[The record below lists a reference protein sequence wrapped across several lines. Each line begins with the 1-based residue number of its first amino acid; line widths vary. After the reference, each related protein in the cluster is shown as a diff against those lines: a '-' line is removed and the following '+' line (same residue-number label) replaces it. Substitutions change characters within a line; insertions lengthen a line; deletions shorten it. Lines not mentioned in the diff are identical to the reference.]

1 MGQYNED
8 WLEELHYWET
18 KSVDE
23 LVKEIEDLY
32 DFEQAP
38 YALIALE
45 EKAPERAVRMGADI
59 IKYDRGD
66 QFLQAGV
73 FDCLFRGNEQAIL
86 QAVEERKA
94 PVEWY
99 LIGVMIPELI
109 SFRRRHQQAQA
120 SKQALEK
127 IVRSYALSDRKEKID
142 QSEWRAFLD
151 CYHLR
156 TENRSC

>member
-99 LIGVMIPELI
+99 LIGTMLPELI
-109 SFRRRHQQAQA
+109 FFLQHQQTQV

-127 IVRSYALSDRKEKID
+127 IVRSYELSDRKEEID
-142 QSEWRAFLD
+142 PSQWRAFLD
-151 CYHLR
+151 CYHLSR
-156 TENRSC
+156 

>member
-1 MGQYNED
+1 MRQINEQ
-8 WLEELHYWET
+8 WEQEMEEEQRYWDS

-38 YALIALE
+38 CVLTALE

-66 QFLQAGV
+66 QFLQASV
-73 FDCLFRGNEQAIL
+73 FTTLFYRNEQAIL

-99 LIGVMIPELI
+99 LIGAMLPELI
-109 SFRRRHQQAQA
+109 FFLQHQQTQA
-120 SKQALEK
+120 SKHALEK
-127 IVRSYALSDRKEKID
+127 IVRSYELSDRKEEID
-142 QSEWRAFLD
+142 QSQWRAFLD
-151 CYHLR
+151 CYHLSR
-156 TENRSC
+156 

>member
-99 LIGVMIPELI
+99 LIGAMLPELI
-109 SFRRRHQQAQA
+109 FFLQHQQTQA
-120 SKQALEK
+120 SKHALEK
-127 IVRSYALSDRKEKID
+127 IVRSYELSDRKEEID
-142 QSEWRAFLD
+142 QSQWRAFLD
-151 CYHLR
+151 CYHLSR
-156 TENRSC
+156 

>member
-32 DFEQAP
+32 DYEQVP
-38 YALIALE
+38 CVLTALE

-66 QFLQAGV
+66 QFL
-73 FDCLFRGNEQAIL
+73 
-86 QAVEERKA
+86 
-94 PVEWY
+94 
-99 LIGVMIPELI
+99 
-109 SFRRRHQQAQA
+109 
-120 SKQALEK
+120 
-127 IVRSYALSDRKEKID
+127 
-142 QSEWRAFLD
+142 
-151 CYHLR
+151 
-156 TENRSC
+156 

>member
-32 DFEQAP
+32 DYEQAP
-38 YALIALE
+38 AALSALKQKAPNKALE
-45 EKAPERAVRMGADI
+45 LGADI
-59 IKYDRGD
+59 IRDDRGD

-127 IVRSYALSDRKEKID
+127 IVRSYELSDRKEEID
-142 QSEWRAFLD
+142 QSQWRAFLD
-151 CYHLR
+151 CYHLSR
-156 TENRSC
+156 

>member
-99 LIGVMIPELI
+99 LIGTMLPELI
-109 SFRRRHQQAQA
+109 FFLQHQQTQV

-127 IVRSYALSDRKEKID
+127 IVRSYELSDRKEEID

-151 CYHLR
+151 CYHLSR
-156 TENRSC
+156 